1 MRPLQ
6 HKCPTLC
13 GNKEEKERRQTI
25 TCQRIHPNTGYLFH
39 LMYAYITQERPNSS
53 LLRLRQRAQT
63 IITNGT
69 GLYAMPLL
77 LPTQAATKTTEGN
90 AVYIYQLATIAL
102 LPVPSVTDII
112 FFTVASGIQQRSL
125 TVGCASVRVTRRA
138 NGLHVEHHSRV
149 IIFGA
154 CSHGELRT
162 LASTTNITPPPT
174 TIP

>member
-1 MRPLQ
+1 
-6 HKCPTLC
+6 
-13 GNKEEKERRQTI
+13 
-25 TCQRIHPNTGYLFH
+25 
-39 LMYAYITQERPNSS
+39 MYAYITQERPNRG
-53 LLRLRQRAQT
+53 LPRLRQLAQT
-63 IITNGT
+63 IITHRT

-90 AVYIYQLATIAL
+90 PVYIYQLATIAL
-102 LPVPSVTDII
+102 LPVPSDTDIS

-138 NGLHVEHHSRV
+138 NGLHVEHHSGV

-154 CSHGELRT
+154 CFHGELRT
-162 LASTTNITPPPT
+162 LANTTNTTPQPT